1 MSRVFAGCLVFV
13 SSAAVLV
20 LEILAGR
27 LLAPYV
33 GVSLETYTA
42 VIGTM
47 LAGIAAGS
55 WLGGHVA
62 DRVDPRRLVGPLVVA
77 GGALALV
84 TVPIVRGLGDASG
97 QGGSA
102 PTVFLALAGFFLPA
116 AVLSA
121 VTPTVVKLQLRD
133 LHETGGVVGRLSG
146 IGTLGAL
153 VGTFVTGF
161 VLVANVPTRAVIYGV
176 GATLLVIGIALWV
189 GLSRRDPVIVGTLVA
204 FAVGGGALATVVHEP
219 CQVESAYFC
228 MRVEHDPTRATGRTL
243 WLDDLRH
250 SYVDLDD
257 PTHLE
262 FDYAKSVADAVDS
275 ARPGSA
281 PLDALYVGG
290 GGFTLPRYYAATR
303 PGSRATVLELDPAV
317 PKIAR
322 ERLELETSDALRVEL
337 GDARIKIRSSP
348 ADSADL
354 VVGDA
359 FGGLSVPWHLTTR
372 EFVSE
377 VRRVLRPDGVYV
389 INLIDYPSFRF
400 ARAELATL
408 REQFR
413 WVGAIASPL
422 KFAQK
427 VGGNV
432 VLVASDRTP
441 DEAALE
447 AAVAMH
453 ADTLEAGADL
463 DAFIADA
470 PVLTDDYAPVDQWL
484 VTEARA

>member
-1 MSRVFAGCLVFV
+1 MPRVVAGCLVFV

-33 GVSLETYTA
+33 GVSLETYTS

-55 WLGGHVA
+55 FFGGYLA
-62 DRVDPRRLVGPLVVA
+62 DRIDPRRLVGPLVVA
-77 GGALALV
+77 GGAFALM
-84 TVPIVRGLGDASG
+84 TVPVVRGLGDASG
-97 QGGSA
+97 QGGSGA
-102 PTVFLALAGFFLPA
+102 TVFLALGGFFLPA

-121 VTPTVVKLQLRD
+121 VTPTVVKLQLHD

-146 IGTLGAL
+146 LGTLGAL

-161 VLVANVPTRAVIYGV
+161 VLVAHVPTRAVIYGV
-176 GATLLVIGIALWV
+176 GATLLVVGIALWV
-189 GLSRRDPVIVGTLVA
+189 WLSRRDPVVIGAIVA
-204 FAVGGGALATVVHEP
+204 FAVVGGGLAAVVQEP
-219 CQVESAYFC
+219 CQIESAYFC
-228 MRVEHDPTRATGRTL
+228 MRVEHDPARVGGRTL

-262 FDYAKSVADAVDS
+262 FDYAKSVADSVEA
-275 ARPGSA
+275 AQPGDGSI
-281 PLDALYVGG
+281 DALYVGG
-290 GGFTLPRYYAATR
+290 GGFTLPRYFAATR

-317 PKIAR
+317 PEIAR
-322 ERLELETSDALRVEL
+322 ERLGLRTSDALRVDI
-337 GDARIKIRSSP
+337 GDARLNIRTTPS
-348 ADSADL
+348 DSVDV

-372 EFVSE
+372 EFVAE
-377 VRRVLRPDGVYV
+377 VRRVLRPGGIYV
-389 INLIDYPSFRF
+389 INVIDYPPFRF

-408 REQFR
+408 QEQFA
-413 WVGAIASPL
+413 WVGAIASEA
-422 KFAQK
+422 KFAGV

-432 VLVASDRTP
+432 VLVASDSAP
-441 DEAALE
+441 DQAALD
-447 AAVAMH
+447 AAVGAH
-453 ADTLEAGADL
+453 TDTLATGATL
-463 DAFIADA
+463 DAFVAGA
-470 PVLTDDYAPVDQWL
+470 PVLTDDFAPVDQWL
-484 VTEARA
+484 VSSSRA

>member
-1 MSRVFAGCLVFV
+1 MPRVLAGCLVFV
-13 SSAAVLV
+13 TSAAILV

-55 WLGGHVA
+55 WLGGYVA

-97 QGGSA
+97 EGGRA
-102 PTVFLALAGFFLPA
+102 ATVFLALVGFFLPA

-121 VTPTVVKLQLRD
+121 VTPTVVKLQLHD
-133 LHETGGVVGRLSG
+133 LHRTGGVVGQLSG

-161 VLVANVPTRAVIYGV
+161 VLVANVPTRVVIYGV
-176 GATLLVIGIALWV
+176 AATLLVIGIALWIW
-189 GLSRRDPVIVGTLVA
+189 LSRRDPVVVGAIVA
-204 FAVGGGALATVVHEP
+204 FAILGGGIAAVVREP
-219 CQVESAYFC
+219 CEIESAYFC
-228 MRVEHDPTRATGRTL
+228 MRVEKDPDRAGGRTL

-262 FDYAKSVADAVDS
+262 FDYAKSVADAVAVS
-275 ARPGSA
+275 QPGTD
-281 PLDALYVGG
+281 PIDALYVGG
-290 GGFTLPRYYAATR
+290 GGFTLPRYFAAIR
-303 PGSRATVLELDPAV
+303 PGSQATVLELDPAV
-317 PKIAR
+317 PEIAR
-322 ERLELETSDALRVEL
+322 DRLELETSDALQVDI
-337 GDARIKIRSSP
+337 GDARLNIRNTPS
-348 ADSADL
+348 DSVDL

-372 EFVSE
+372 EFVEE
-377 VRRVLRPDGVYV
+377 VNQVLRPGGIYV
-389 INLIDYPSFRF
+389 INVIDYPPFRF

-408 REQFR
+408 REQFE
-413 WVGAIASPL
+413 WVGAIASPS
-422 KFAQK
+422 KFAR
-427 VGGNV
+427 VIGGNV
-432 VLVASDRTP
+432 VLVASDRAP
-441 DEAALE
+441 DEAVLE
-447 AAVAMH
+447 NAAAAH
-453 ADTLEAGADL
+453 ADTLVTGSEL
-463 DAFIADA
+463 VTFIGGA

-484 VTEARA
+484 VTERGA